1 MPCSKREWLRRESND
16 REFSSMAPPR
26 GQIELCSR
34 HRRLEEP
41 PACLWIRQ
49 NHSFRQVPPSPS
61 IHNFSVRPASLN
73 NGDYSQDH
81 GSAQYF
87 HCIATDAHIGNA
99 SPFQRRPDMHF
110 AWATTLNALP
120 NHHLLIIFCDAV
132 LDHPT
137 GSAPCRRSRGRVF
150 TTVKKHSSSSFKP
163 AFASLG
169 TKKVEK
175 VRAGVPQKLSCLNVT
190 EF

>member
-34 HRRLEEP
+34 HKRLEEP

-87 HCIATDAHIGNA
+87 HGIATDADIANA
-99 SPFQRRPDMHF
+99 SVLPRCPDMHF
-110 AWATTLNALP
+110 AWAMALDALP
-120 NHHLLIIFCDAV
+120 NHHLLVTFCDAV
-132 LDHPT
+132 LNHPT
-137 GSAPCRRSRGRVF
+137 NSAACRGSCGWVF
-150 TTVKKHSSSSFKP
+150 VTVKKHSCSSFEP
-163 AFASLG
+163 
-169 TKKVEK
+169 
-175 VRAGVPQKLSCLNVT
+175 
-190 EF
+190 